1 MIFDLK
7 QEYQNYLQQVGLS
20 EPSMHPVQIQETKR
34 AFYGGC
40 GQMFLLVSKTANL
53 SEGDA
58 IEVLSELERQISV
71 FWAEQ
76 SINHL
81 RSN

>member
-1 MIFDLK
+1 MSFNLK
-7 QEYQNYLQQVGLS
+7 QEYQNYLQTMRLVES
-20 EPSMHPVQIQETKR
+20 AMHPVQIQETKR

-40 GQMFLLVSKTANL
+40 SQMLLLVSKTANL

-58 IEVLSELERQISV
+58 IKAISEMQRQIAV

-76 SINHL
+76 SINDT